1 MVSYININ
9 ALLHGMFYTSFRSNV
24 SRAII
29 HRLMLNIECGIIQK
43 CLVMIFNS
51 YTSRKCQRNS
61 SKHLFE
67 EQLVIVVNKS
77 IGVN

>member
-1 MVSYININ
+1 MACFIL
-9 ALLHGMFYTSFRSNV
+9 AFGLTSLGPL
-24 SRAII
+24 I
-29 HRLMLNIECGIIQK
+29 HRPMLNIECGIIQK

-61 SKHLFE
+61 YKHLFE